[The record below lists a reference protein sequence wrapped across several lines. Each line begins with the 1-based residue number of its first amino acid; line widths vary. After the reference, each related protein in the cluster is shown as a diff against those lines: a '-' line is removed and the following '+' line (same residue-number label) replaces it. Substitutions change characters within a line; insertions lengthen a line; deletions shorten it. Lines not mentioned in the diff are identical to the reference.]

1 MPERD
6 YYKVLGLSRTASA
19 DEVKR
24 AYRKLAKKY
33 HPDRNPDDKA
43 AETRFKEVQS
53 AYEVLSDPQKRKAYD
68 QFGHAGPAGQ
78 GWRAGPAGPHVYTWK
93 SGGGP
98 DIPVEN
104 LEDLFQVFAGGA
116 GIGRGRSGPSSFE
129 ELFSGMGGPG
139 RQARRTRPGA
149 AETATDRDIEHPA
162 TLTFEQA
169 IHGTTLDLCLTPG
182 GRTGSRET
190 VSIKIPPGVANG
202 QRIRVRGKG
211 NPGRRG
217 TPPGDLYIV
226 CNIQPHPYFR
236 RVGNDIYL
244 ELPLSMTEAALG
256 TKVEIPTLA
265 GRTVLRVPP
274 GTPSGTKLRL
284 KNKGVKPPG
293 TKPQG
298 HQYAVV
304 RIIPPKPLS
313 PRQKELLQ
321 ELRDTGEGSPRENVG
336 W

>member
-6 YYKVLGLSRTASA
+6 YYKVLGISRTASA

-33 HPDRNPDDKA
+33 HPDRNPNDKA
-43 AETRFKEVQS
+43 AEARFKEVQA

-68 QFGHAGPAGQ
+68 QFGHTGPAGQ
-78 GWRAGPAGPHVYTWK
+78 GWRAGPAGPHVYTWR

-104 LEDLFQVFAGGA
+104 LEDLFQVFAGG
-116 GIGRGRSGPSSFE
+116 GGFGRGQSGASPFE
-129 ELFSGMGGPG
+129 EIFSGMGG
-139 RQARRTRPGA
+139 RARRARPTRPSA
-149 AETATDRDIEHPA
+149 AETATDRDLEHPV

-169 IHGTTLDLCLTPG
+169 IHGTTLDLRLTPG
-182 GRTGSRET
+182 GRTGAAET
-190 VSIKIPPGVANG
+190 VSVKIPPGVANG

-217 TPPGDLYIV
+217 TSPGDLYIV
-226 CNIQPHPYFR
+226 CNVQGHPYFR

-256 TKVEIPTLA
+256 AKVEIPTLA
-265 GRTVLRVPP
+265 GRTILQVPP
-274 GTPSGTKLRL
+274 GTPSGARLRL
-284 KNKGVKPPG
+284 KNKGVKPTG
-293 TKPQG
+293 KKPQG

-304 RIIPPKPLS
+304 RIVPPKPLS

-321 ELRDTGEGSPRENVG
+321 ELCAIGEASPRENVG